1 MEEPVIAIQN
11 ICKRFGDRVIFDHLS
26 LDIYRGQTLVIMGG
40 SGSGKSTLLRAMM
53 GQVPL
58 DDGEIIAN
66 GRSVG
71 SMTGQELMNWRKS
84 VGFLF
89 QSGALFN
96 SMTVADNLAL
106 TMREHSDLPEST
118 IQIMVKIYLQMVG
131 LRRHLHKMPAEL
143 SGGMKKRA
151 GLARALM
158 MQPQIFFYDEPT
170 AGLDPVSSAQIDTLI
185 SDLHSKLGVTSVV
198 VTHEIKSAFRVADR
212 MALLHHGKFVVVG
225 APDEFR
231 LSKDPLIRQFIDGL
245 SVGPLSDP
253 RGHEDYEKDIL
264 QLG

>member
-1 MEEPVIAIQN
+1 MHDPIIAIKN
-11 ICKRFGDRVIFDHLS
+11 ITKRFGDRVIFDGLS
-26 LDIYRGQTLVIMGG
+26 LDIYPGQTLVIMGG

-58 DDGEIIAN
+58 DGGEIIAN
-66 GRSVG
+66 GRSIG
-71 SMTGQELMNWRKS
+71 SMTERELMDWRKS

-106 TMREHSDLPEST
+106 TMREHSDLSEST

-131 LRRHLHKMPAEL
+131 LRQHLNKMPAEL

-185 SDLHSKLGVTSVV
+185 SDLHSKLRVTSVV

-212 MALLHHGKFVVVG
+212 MALLHNGRFVVVG
-225 APDEFR
+225 EPDQFR
-231 LSKDPLIRQFIDGL
+231 SSKDPLIRQFIDGL

>member
-1 MEEPVIAIQN
+1 MDDPVIAIKN
-11 ICKRFGDRVIFDHLS
+11 ITKRFGDRVIFDRLS
-26 LDIYRGQTLVIMGG
+26 LDIYPGQTLVIMGG

-58 DDGEIIAN
+58 DGGEIIAG
-66 GRSVG
+66 GRSIG
-71 SMTGQELMNWRKS
+71 SMTEPQLMDWRKS

-106 TMREHSDLPEST
+106 TMREHSDLAEST

-131 LRRHLHKMPAEL
+131 LRQHLNKMPAEL

-185 SDLHSKLGVTSVV
+185 SDLHRKLRVTSVV

-212 MALLHHGKFVVVG
+212 MALLHNGKFVVVG

-231 LSKDPLIRQFIDGL
+231 SSKDPLIRQFIDGL

>member
-1 MEEPVIAIQN
+1 MDEPVIAIKN
-11 ICKRFGDRVIFDHLS
+11 ITKRFGDRVIFDGLS

-58 DDGEIIAN
+58 DGGDIIAN
-66 GRSVG
+66 GRSIVA
-71 SMTGQELMNWRKS
+71 MTEAQLMEWRKS

-96 SMTVADNLAL
+96 SMTVGENLAL
-106 TMREHSDLPEST
+106 PMREHSDLPDST

-131 LRRHLHKMPAEL
+131 LRRHLNNMPAEL

-170 AGLDPVSSAQIDTLI
+170 AGLDPVSSAHIDTLI
-185 SDLHSKLGVTSVV
+185 GDLHRKLGVTSVV

-225 APDEFR
+225 EPDEFR
-231 LSKDPLIRQFIDGL
+231 SSKDPLIRQFIDGL
-245 SVGPLSDP
+245 AVGPLADP

-264 QLG
+264 QIG